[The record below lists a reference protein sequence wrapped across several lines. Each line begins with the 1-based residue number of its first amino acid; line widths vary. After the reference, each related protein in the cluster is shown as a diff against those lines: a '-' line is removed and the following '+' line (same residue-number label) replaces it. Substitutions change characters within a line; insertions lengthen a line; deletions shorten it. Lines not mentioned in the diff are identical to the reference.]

1 MLGIIILVISI
12 INFLAIAIVANAMD
26 RNNKAMEALKLENIR
41 LLDIL
46 TELEK
51 DVKKLGEK

>member
-1 MLGIIILVISI
+1 MLIVILIISI
-12 INFLAIAIVANAMD
+12 INFLSITIVANAMD
-26 RNNKAMEALKLENIR
+26 KNNKAVEALKLENIR

>member
-1 MLGIIILVISI
+1 MLGIIILVMSI
-12 INFLAIAIVANAMD
+12 INFLAVSIVANAMD
-26 RNNKAMEALKLENIR
+26 KNNKAMEALKLENIR

>member
-1 MLGIIILVISI
+1 MLGIIILIISI
-12 INFLAIAIVANAMD
+12 INFLSIAIVANVID
-26 RNNKAMEALKLENIR
+26 KNNKAVEALKLENIR

>member
-12 INFLAIAIVANAMD
+12 INFLAVSIVANAMD
-26 RNNKAMEALKLENIR
+26 KNNKAMEALKLENIR

>member
-1 MLGIIILVISI
+1 MLIVILIISI
-12 INFLAIAIVANAMD
+12 INFLAITIIANAID
-26 RNNKAMEALKLENIR
+26 KNNKAMESLKLENIR

-46 TELEK
+46 TALEK

>member
-1 MLGIIILVISI
+1 MLIVILIISI
-12 INFLAIAIVANAMD
+12 INFLSITIVANAMD
-26 RNNKAMEALKLENIR
+26 KNNKAVEALKLENIR

-46 TELEK
+46 IELEK

>member
-1 MLGIIILVISI
+1 MLIAILIISI
-12 INFLAIAIVANAMD
+12 INFLSITIVANAMD
-26 RNNKAMEALKLENIR
+26 KNNKAMEALKLENIR

-51 DVKKLGEK
+51 DVKKLGGK

>member
-1 MLGIIILVISI
+1 MLIVILIISI
-12 INFLAIAIVANAMD
+12 INFLAITIIANAID
-26 RNNKAMEALKLENIR
+26 KNNKAMESLKLENIR

>member
-1 MLGIIILVISI
+1 MLVIILIISI
-12 INFLAIAIVANAMD
+12 INFLSIAIIANAID
-26 RNNKAMEALKLENIR
+26 KNNKAMESLKLENIR

-51 DVKKLGEK
+51 DIKKSGEK

>member
-1 MLGIIILVISI
+1 MLIAILIISI
-12 INFLAIAIVANAMD
+12 INFLSITIVANAMD
-26 RNNKAMEALKLENIR
+26 KNNKAMEALKLENIR

>member
-1 MLGIIILVISI
+1 MLVVILIISI
-12 INFLAIAIVANAMD
+12 INFLAITIIANAID
-26 RNNKAMEALKLENIR
+26 NNNKAMESLKLENIR

>member
-1 MLGIIILVISI
+1 MLAIIILVISI

>member
-1 MLGIIILVISI
+1 MLVVILIISI
-12 INFLAIAIVANAMD
+12 INFLAIAIIANAID
-26 RNNKAMEALKLENIR
+26 KNNKAMESLKLENIR

>member
-12 INFLAIAIVANAMD
+12 INFLAIAIVANAID